1 MNKRQLKGSTIGII
15 LTIALTIFPVT
26 QIILLTLNGGLTYI
40 FAIPFGATTK
50 SEVTGVTSIV
60 VNSILIIVGLITFYF
75 GERTWVKIVSTF
87 LIMFSG
93 QMLVMFM
100 TDEFNGGDNY
110 LIGWLTVS
118 GIPILIILTVGLIKH
133 YTNDRD
139 SERVS

>member
-50 SEVTGVTSIV
+50 SDVTGVTSIV